1 MLFWVGITL
10 ITTPQRI
17 SSNSILL
24 RALSLETHP
33 VIAGWIFL
41 PLSAAIL
48 FLTVDRWVKILPG
61 FFAYST
67 IGGLIT
73 LLSGQHNRAPAPW
86 QAALFLTIFGIS
98 ASALSLTFQGRK
110 LRLIDR
116 IALMGFQACLPLGAT
131 TKLSVMYGA
140 LTASLAFL
148 LIAWQLEVISRRKSN
163 ETIPRIRSTV

>member
-1 MLFWVGITL
+1 
-10 ITTPQRI
+10 
-17 SSNSILL
+17 
-24 RALSLETHP
+24 
-33 VIAGWIFL
+33 
-41 PLSAAIL
+41 L